1 MTQAQFETLL
11 WSREGDVATV
21 TINRPKVLNA
31 LNAQVLRELNLILDN
46 RELTAGLRALV
57 LTGAGDKAFVAGADI
72 AAMREMTT
80 QEALQFGRLG
90 QDTTRK
96 FEAAPYL
103 TIARVQ
109 GFALGGGCELAM
121 ACDIIVA
128 SEKALFGQPEVD
140 LGLIP
145 GFGGTQR
152 LARRVG
158 LPLALE
164 ILCAGRKLNGREAFQ
179 LGLISSVA
187 TAEELDATLAQIL
200 KNLGRAA
207 PLAVAE
213 TKKLARASLEVP
225 LEHGLAA
232 EVTAFASCFT
242 GQEAKEGLSAFL
254 EKRKANF
261 SS

>member
-1 MTQAQFETLL
+1 MTQTQFETLL

-31 LNAQVLRELNLILDN
+31 LNAQVLRELNLILDK
-46 RELTAGLRALV
+46 RELTADLRALV
-57 LTGAGDKAFVAGADI
+57 ITGAGDKAFVAGADI
-72 AAMREMTT
+72 AAMKEMTT

-90 QDTTRK
+90 QGTTRK
-96 FEAAPYL
+96 LENAPYL

-164 ILCAGRKLNGREAFQ
+164 ILCAGRKLNGREAYQ

-187 TAEELDATLAQIL
+187 TAEELDAALAQIL
-200 KNLGRAA
+200 KNIGRAA

-213 TKKLARASLEVP
+213 TKKLARASLEIP

-232 EVTAFASCFT
+232 EATAFASCFT

-261 SS
+261 SN

>member
-11 WSREGDVATV
+11 WSREGNVATV

-96 FEAAPYL
+96 FETAPYL

-187 TAEELDATLAQIL
+187 TAEELDTTLAQIL

-213 TKKLARASLEVP
+213 TKKLARASLEIP

>member
-11 WSREGDVATV
+11 WSRAGNVATV

-72 AAMREMTT
+72 AAMREMTN

-96 FEAAPYL
+96 FENAPYL

-164 ILCAGRKLNGREAFQ
+164 ILCAGRKLSGREAFQ

-213 TKKLARASLEVP
+213 TKKLARASLEIP